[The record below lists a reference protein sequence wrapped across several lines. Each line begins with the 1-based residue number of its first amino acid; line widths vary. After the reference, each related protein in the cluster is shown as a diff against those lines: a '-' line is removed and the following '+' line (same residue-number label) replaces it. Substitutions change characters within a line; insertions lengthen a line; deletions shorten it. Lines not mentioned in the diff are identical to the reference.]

1 LICQMKASVGFL
13 VLSSVSGLIRNEL
26 ILQDPEVVGEVVLTP
41 RPHEYLKASELPASL
56 DFRTEGLLT
65 TDLNQHIPVYCGSCW

>member
-1 LICQMKASVGFL
+1 MKASVGFL